1 VFEQE
6 LSFAHEL
13 ADRAGAIAMSFFGG
27 PFEVHEKADKSPVT
41 EADLA
46 IEKTIR
52 GAVHDR
58 YPADGVLGE
67 EGGLQG
73 EGSDRRWIVDPI
85 DGTKNFA
92 DEIQIWAT
100 LIALAVE
107 GRPVLGVVNAP
118 ALGERYEASAGT
130 GARLNG
136 TPIRVS
142 RADRVGRAAVLHSS
156 IGGWLDGPYRRPLE
170 DLLRESRRDRGFG
183 DFWGHMLVAR
193 GSADVMFEPELA
205 TWDFAALQVVVE
217 EAGGR
222 ITQFDGSP
230 LQHGGSVL
238 STNGVLHEEIL
249 ARLDHG
255 RDGGSQPQ

>member
-1 VFEQE
+1 MFEDE
-6 LSFAHEL
+6 LAFAHRL
-13 ADRAGAIAMSFFGG
+13 ADEAGLIASSFFGG
-27 PFEVHEKADKSPVT
+27 PLEVREKPDTTPVT

-46 IEKTIR
+46 IEKAIR
-52 GAVHDR
+52 EAVHER

-67 EGGLQG
+67 EGGLEG
-73 EGSDRRWIVDPI
+73 ESGDRRWVVDPI

-92 DEIQIWAT
+92 DGIQIFAT
-100 LIALAVE
+100 LIALVIE
-107 GRPVLGVVNAP
+107 ERTVLGVIEAP
-118 ALGERYEASAGT
+118 AIGERYEAVRGE

-142 RADRVGRAAVLHSS
+142 RADRISRSSVLHSS
-156 IGGWLDGPYRRPLE
+156 LAGWLDGPYRDPLE
-170 DLLRESRRDRGFG
+170 ELMREARRDRGFG

-205 TWDFAALQVVVE
+205 TWDFAAVEVVVT

-222 ITQFDGSP
+222 VTQFDGSP
-230 LQHGGSVL
+230 LEHGKSVL
-238 STNGVLHEEIL
+238 STNGVLHDEIL

-255 RDGGSQPQ
+255 REAEVG